1 MKIYET
7 KLYKLSDNVNV
18 MNELY
23 KFIIDKHNN
32 IIDMGFFTKLKLN
45 EDSNLDLNK
54 TIKIEELFNEID
66 NILVDEYNYEILT
79 NNKIPYV
86 LNKEKELCYEHK
98 KLELNF
104 ENISYEY
111 FTFGNRN
118 IVDLTKL
125 KQYIL
130 YKDNIELDKKN
141 CYKYKI
147 NEERRKYLI
156 KRLDI

>member
-1 MKIYET
+1 MKIYKT
-7 KLYKLSDNVNV
+7 KLYKLSDNVSV

-111 FTFGNRN
+111 FTFSNRN

-130 YKDNIELDKKN
+130 YK
-141 CYKYKI
+141 
-147 NEERRKYLI
+147 
-156 KRLDI
+156 